1 MILEG
6 FFSIMNYAIQT
17 NPSQNIL
24 KGKKAVDILL
34 KKQVLVSKII
44 LNRLQQAIIYVITN
58 SLFQPEN
65 NTSCI
70 YRDR

>member
-6 FFSIMNYAIQT
+6 FFSIMNYAVQT
-17 NPSQNIL
+17 NASQNIL
-24 KGKKAVDILL
+24 KGKKVVDILL